1 MAITESLFSVNNFNK
16 PTVLT
21 GNKAK
26 VTLITRL
33 ILLEPGK
40 ILGMP
45 IEAGIGLRS
54 RYRYVNED
62 ELSSL
67 ETEIQ
72 NQISIYIPDA
82 QGAEVTCVLRK
93 SSSLGDRNILM
104 IGIRIGEEI
113 YAVGTDGENVY
124 QSEDDNNL
132 SAVSLQSL
140 LSE

>member
-54 RYRYVNED
+54 RYRYANED

-113 YAVGTDGENVY
+113 YAIGTDGENVY

-132 SAVSLQSL
+132 STISLQSL